1 MPIIAYLLIVA
12 EVGREYDIANR
23 IRGMEGVTEARIVY
37 GEFDIVAR
45 LEVPDLSV
53 LDGIVTRMRGIPG
66 IIKTSTLIASP

>member
-1 MPIIAYLLIVA
+1 MPITAYLLIVA
-12 EVGREYDIANR
+12 EVGREYEIADR
-23 IRGMEGVTEARIVY
+23 IRGMEGVREARIVY

>member
-1 MPIIAYLLIVA
+1 MAYLLIVA

>member
-1 MPIIAYLLIVA
+1 MPIVAYLLIVA

-23 IRGMEGVTEARIVY
+23 MRGMEGVTEARIVY

-53 LDGIVTRMRGIPG
+53 LDGIVTKMRGIPG

>member
-1 MPIIAYLLIVA
+1 MAYLLIVA
-12 EVGREYDIANR
+12 EVGKEYDIANR

-53 LDGIVTRMRGIPG
+53 LDGIVTKMRGIPG

>member
-1 MPIIAYLLIVA
+1 LPIIAYLLMVA
-12 EVGREYDIANR
+12 EVGREYDIASQV
-23 IRGMEGVTEARIVY
+23 RGIEGITEARIVY

>member
-1 MPIIAYLLIVA
+1 MPIVAYLLIVA
-12 EVGREYDIANR
+12 EVGKEYDIANR

-53 LDGIVTRMRGIPG
+53 LDGIVTKMRGIPG

>member
-1 MPIIAYLLIVA
+1 MPIIAYLLMVA
-12 EVGREYDIANR
+12 EVGREYDIASQV
-23 IRGMEGVTEARIVY
+23 RGIEGITEARIVY

>member
-1 MPIIAYLLIVA
+1 MVA
-12 EVGREYDIANR
+12 EVGREYDIASQV
-23 IRGMEGVTEARIVY
+23 RGIEGITEARIVY